1 MFRFKVAVFLWTS
14 TTSTSTTTTTTTT
27 RDNPPY
33 WENTTVELI
42 ELTYSARNCFAYGK
56 FQFSNFYDERPVTLF
71 FDTPGINVRLS
82 ESSGDLTKNDR
93 GWTIDVPI
101 GGPPGPEISIYAIDD
116 AGQYSEY
123 LKFKVP
129 DSAYDCPYDN

>member
-1 MFRFKVAVFLWTS
+1 M
-14 TTSTSTTTTTTTT
+14 
-27 RDNPPY
+27 
-33 WENTTVELI
+33 
-42 ELTYSARNCFAYGK
+42 
-56 FQFSNFYDERPVTLF
+56 F

-82 ESSGDLTKNDR
+82 EGSGDLTKNDR
-93 GWTIDVPI
+93 GWTIVVPI

-129 DSAYDCPYDN
+129 DNEYDCPYED

>member
-1 MFRFKVAVFLWTS
+1 MFEGMFLS
-14 TTSTSTTTTTTTT
+14 SLIFLCIFVS
-27 RDNPPY
+27 
-33 WENTTVELI
+33 NTPVSSWFEDI
-42 ELTYSARNCFAYGK
+42 SWYSF
-56 FQFSNFYDERPVTLF
+56 FYDERPVTLF

-82 ESSGDLTKNDR
+82 EGSGDLTKNDR
-93 GWTIDVPI
+93 GWTIVVPI

-129 DSAYDCPYDN
+129 DNEYDCPYED